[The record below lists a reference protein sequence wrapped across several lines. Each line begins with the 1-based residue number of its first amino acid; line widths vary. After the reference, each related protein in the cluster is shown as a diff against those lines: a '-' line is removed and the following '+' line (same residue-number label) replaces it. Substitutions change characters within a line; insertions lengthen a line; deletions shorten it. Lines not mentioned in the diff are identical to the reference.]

1 MLVACME
8 RTLKSTA
15 PWDRNTHIIPL
26 SISVKC
32 LCIAVLFNGH
42 DYQNLSKD
50 KQRDVLAEVITQGV
64 ENRNPPSSIKMLNC
78 CDNSELETEEGN
90 MDIEIYFWYLT
101 FHSRGLKYSHLC
113 IFAGV
118 LWHVFS
124 KTTLMYLSVYPLA
137 NFTLRATKVVKFGG
151 HDTNHRWPPMRY
163 FLSINEIESF
173 KIAHSGRVLILR
185 RSDHRESLFW
195 NGRMIGSVRMWKYY
209 ATFFV
214 SRGFNCLIV

>member
-1 MLVACME
+1 MLIACME

-101 FHSRGLKYSHLC
+101 SHSRGLKYSHLC

-118 LWHVFS
+118 LWQCLFQDHADVFVC
-124 KTTLMYLSVYPLA
+124 LSFSQFHFESHHSY
-137 NFTLRATKVVKFGG
+137 
-151 HDTNHRWPPMRY
+151 
-163 FLSINEIESF
+163 EIWWAWY
-173 KIAHSGRVLILR
+173 KP
-185 RSDHRESLFW
+185 
-195 NGRMIGSVRMWKYY
+195 
-209 ATFFV
+209 
-214 SRGFNCLIV
+214 